1 METAMTVQSYKDLV
15 VWQKAMDL
23 VEMVYRQTRTF
34 PKEELYGLSS
44 QLRRAVVSIPSNIA
58 EGQGRA
64 GPVEFSRFL
73 NIAYG
78 SLLEVETQ
86 LLIAKRLQYVNETEL
101 NSVLELVSRVGQL
114 INGLLRS
121 LKNTPR
127 STDHGP
133 RTTDHDSSCF
143 K

>member
-1 METAMTVQSYKDLV
+1 MTVQSHKDLV

-23 VEMVYRQTRTF
+23 VEAVYRQTQSF

-44 QLRRAVVSIPSNIA
+44 QLRHAVVSIPSNIA
-58 EGQGRA
+58 EGQGRN
-64 GPVEFSRFL
+64 GPIEFARFL

-86 LLIAKRLQYVNETEL
+86 LLIAFRLRYIKETDL
-101 NSVLELVSRVGQL
+101 QGIMELVSRVGQL

-121 LKNTPR
+121 LKNGPR
-127 STDHGP
+127 PTDHGP
-133 RTTDHDSSCF
+133 RTTDYDLQCF

>member
-1 METAMTVQSYKDLV
+1 MEVTMTVQSYKDLV

-23 VEMVYRQTRTF
+23 VEMIYRQTNAF

-64 GPVEFSRFL
+64 GPAEFSRFL

-78 SLLEVETQ
+78 SLMEVETQ
-86 LLIAKRLQYVNETEL
+86 LLIAQRLQYIHDEL
-101 NSVLELVSRVGQL
+101 EGVFQLISRVGQL

-121 LKNTPR
+121 LKNVSR
-127 STDHGP
+127 ITDHGP
-133 RTTDHDSSCF
+133 RTTDHDPQCC